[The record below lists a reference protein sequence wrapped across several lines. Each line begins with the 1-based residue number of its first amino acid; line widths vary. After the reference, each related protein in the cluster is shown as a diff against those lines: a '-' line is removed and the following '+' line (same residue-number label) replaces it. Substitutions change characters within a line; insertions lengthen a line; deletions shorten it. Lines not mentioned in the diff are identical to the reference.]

1 MMNITSQII
10 LEENLFM
17 SFEIKD
23 DKLWFELDEPE
34 DKNLTI
40 SIITVSSKQECT
52 IKQDEFIEPLDVG
65 SYIFVFNTQ
74 KKTSLSVIFKNNK
87 LSFEE
92 LY

>member
-23 DKLWFELDEPE
+23 DKLWFELDEP
-34 DKNLTI
+34 DYKNLTI
-40 SIITVSSKQECT
+40 SITFVDYEKKCT
-52 IKQDEFIEPLDVG
+52 IKQDEYIEPLGVG

-92 LY
+92 LS